1 MTAYLQ
7 SAALLAL
14 ALLAVAVADA
24 CAPAY
29 LALVP
34 MSVVLAY
41 LQSAALLALALY
53 ALVVADTCKPA
64 YLALVPLVVM
74 LAYLRSATLLL
85 RGWGGRF
92 LSPRI
97 SCTCSYVGYSRISAI
112 RHTPCTSLCGCGG
125 RSVTLRILCTL
136 TCGDCAGTC
145 TQVFVASSHCGNF
158 GVVYSMRSE
167 REAEDNK

>member
-53 ALVVADTCKPA
+53 ALVVADACLWNKWELNPTDSINEA
-64 YLALVPLVVM
+64 VEIEALT
-74 LAYLRSATLLL
+74 RRATLRKCKHVCASNCLHAEN
-85 RGWGGRF
+85 RGM
-92 LSPRI
+92 L
-97 SCTCSYVGYSRISAI
+97 
-112 RHTPCTSLCGCGG
+112 
-125 RSVTLRILCTL
+125 
-136 TCGDCAGTC
+136 
-145 TQVFVASSHCGNF
+145 
-158 GVVYSMRSE
+158 
-167 REAEDNK
+167 